1 MSPALRPPHRPS
13 CIRLLA
19 ACLVAVVTLSASA
32 PAQEATAVTAPAP
45 AVAPAA
51 TATQAKQLLE
61 TVSDPHKRAA
71 LTQTLQTLAKTAPAA
86 APPPKPALPLAPDS
100 LGAELLLQLS
110 TGAGNLTRQ
119 ADAFGRTFANFP
131 LAWRWLGGLAAD
143 PARRALLLATA
154 WHVALALL
162 AAGLAEA
169 LCIRLLRR
177 PIGLIADRAP
187 SGALDRHDAAEDEP
201 ELGEFAEQ
209 RHQGHLRLDR
219 AWHGLARLPFVL
231 LRLVLDLI
239 PLGVFAAVAVG
250 GTAFADQQV
259 TRLVLLAV
267 VNAYV
272 ICRLATTLARMIVSP
287 DAPRLRLVRMTDAA
301 AAYTVRWVRRLAA
314 VAAFGIG
321 ITAIC
326 QLYDLPPPAQ
336 PALLKLIFLIDHLFL
351 VVIVLQVRA
360 PVAKRIHARAGRI
373 GLLAQLQNRLAAV
386 WHIIAT
392 FYIMALW
399 VVWAA
404 EVRDGYSK
412 IWRLFLLTSAVL
424 LGARLIGIVALGL
437 LDRLFRVSP
446 ELADRYPGIERRAN
460 HTYGL
465 VRRGLSALLFILAGL
480 VLLEAWGVHALGWL
494 QRSRLGA
501 HIVSASFTIAVAALL
516 AVALWEAMN
525 VGFDRQQAQLARD
538 GQLVR
543 LARIRTLL
551 PIIRTAL
558 FVALLIIFGLTALSE
573 IGVNIA
579 PLLAGAGI
587 LGVAIGFG
595 SQKLVQDF
603 ITGIFLLLENAMQV
617 GDTVTLAGLSG
628 VVETLSIRTIRLR
641 AGDGSVHIIPFSS
654 VSTVT
659 NSNRGQGNAAVSVT
673 IAADQDSD
681 AAADALVDI
690 ARDLR
695 SEPAYAAMIL
705 NDFALWGVDRVE
717 GQGLTIVGQIPCT
730 DSGRWGV
737 QREFN
742 RRLFRRF
749 AELGI
754 RLAVPVQQTLP
765 PSLPSPPGR
774 TLALARRGANE
785 DAPAEETLIAS
796 PPPSAL
802 GHTQ

>member
-1 MSPALRPPHRPS
+1 MPATSRPRRPAHPFRS
-13 CIRLLA
+13 RLLA
-19 ACLVAVVTLSASA
+19 IACLVAALAAS
-32 PAQEATAVTAPAP
+32 PSRAQGLPAPAP
-45 AVAPAA
+45 ASVPAA
-51 TATQAKQLLE
+51 TATQAKQLLD

-71 LTQTLQTLAKTAPAA
+71 LTQTLQTLAKTAPVA
-86 APPPKPALPLAPDS
+86 APKPTLPLAPDS
-100 LGAELLLQLS
+100 LGAELLLQL
-110 TGAGNLTRQ
+110 TNWLGNLSRQ
-119 ADAFGRTFANFP
+119 ADALGRTFANFP
-131 LAWRWLGGLAAD
+131 LAWRWAAGLAAD
-143 PARRALLLATA
+143 PARGALLLAAA
-154 WHVALALL
+154 WHVALVLL
-162 AAGLAEA
+162 VAGLAEA
-169 LCIRLLRR
+169 LCISLLRR
-177 PIGLIADRAP
+177 PIRLIADRAP
-187 SGALDRHDAAEDEP
+187 SGALDHHDPAEDEP
-201 ELGEFAEQ
+201 DVGGELAEQ

-239 PLGVFAAVAVG
+239 PLGVFAALAVG
-250 GTAFADQQV
+250 GTEFADQPV
-259 TRLVLLAV
+259 TRLMLLAV
-267 VNAYV
+267 INAYV
-272 ICRLATTLARMIVSP
+272 ICRLATTLARIVVSP
-287 DAPRLRLVRMTDAA
+287 DAPQLRLVRMTDDA

-321 ITAIC
+321 LAAIC
-326 QLYDLPPPAQ
+326 LLYGMPPPAQ
-336 PALLKLIFLIDHLFL
+336 AALLKLIFLVDHLAL
-351 VVIVLQVRA
+351 VVIVLQIRA
-360 PVAKRIHARAGRI
+360 PVAKRIHARAGRS
-373 GLLAQLQNRLAAV
+373 GVLVQVQNRLAAV
-386 WHIIAT
+386 WHIIAI

-412 IWRLFLLTSAVL
+412 IWRLFLITTAVL
-424 LGARLIGIVALGL
+424 LAARLVGVVALGL

-465 VRRGLSALLFILAGL
+465 LRRGLSALLSVLAVLILL
-480 VLLEAWGVHALGWL
+480 QAWGLHALSWL
-494 QRSRLGA
+494 QRSHLGA

-516 AVALWEAMN
+516 TVAAWEAIN
-525 VGFDRQQAQLARD
+525 VGFDRQQAHLARD
-538 GQLVR
+538 GHLVR

-551 PIIRTAL
+551 PILRTAL
-558 FVALLIIFGLTALSE
+558 FVALLVIFGLTALSE

-659 NSNRGQGNAAVSVT
+659 NSNRGHGNAAVSVT
-673 IAADQDSD
+673 IAADQDAD
-681 AAADALVDI
+681 AAADALVEI

-695 SEPAYAAMIL
+695 AEPAYAAMIL
-705 NDFALWGVDRVE
+705 SDFALWGVDRVE
-717 GQGLTIVGQIPCT
+717 GQGVTIVGQIACT

-742 RRLFRRF
+742 RRLHRSF

-765 PSLPSPPGR
+765 PPAPPPSRVVALPQP
-774 TLALARRGANE
+774 RRGANE
-785 DAPAEETLIAS
+785 DAPSEETLIAS

-802 GHTQ
+802 GNTQ